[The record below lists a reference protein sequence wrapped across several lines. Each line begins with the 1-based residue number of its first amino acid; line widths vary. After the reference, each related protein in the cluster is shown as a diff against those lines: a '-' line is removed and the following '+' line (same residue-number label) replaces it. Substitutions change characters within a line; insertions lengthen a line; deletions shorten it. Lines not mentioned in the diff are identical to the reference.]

1 MAEDNI
7 FVDTTESSAR
17 INNFVSAFNDDIMLV
32 KNIKTRETKTIPA
45 KNIVIRNPVN
55 LSAFTVQDER
65 IKPKYNFTKEV

>member
-1 MAEDNI
+1 MSDNI
-7 FVDTTESSAR
+7 IVDTSDTSER
-17 INNFVSAFNDDIMLV
+17 VNNFVSAFNDDVMLV
-32 KNIKTRETKTIPA
+32 KHIKTREIKTIPA